1 MGVKLLNPLNTE
13 VSDDSR
19 PVVRAGAW
27 LFRQRTWIPLPLA
40 LALLLIP
47 SETTPSWFLAGL
59 GSVIV
64 ACGELLRVWAVRHI
78 GAISRTR
85 STRLGPLVQT
95 GPFALVRNPLYLGN
109 IALWVGFATSAQLV
123 WLIPVFVVVL
133 ALEYHAIVQWEEQLL
148 ELRRGNEYT
157 SVRRP
162 GATMGSVTSKRS
174 QSEEGIR
181 RGRFLARH
189 TLQRTRD
196 SHGHRSRLLSVVDK
210 KPTVLIG
217 ARSFQA
223 SDLAPLVH
231 FIDTVR
237 AI

>member
-109 IALWVGFATSAQLV
+109 IALWVGFATSARLV

-148 ELRRGNEYT
+148 ELRRGNEYRAYAARVPRWVP
-157 SVRRP
+157 SLRNGP
-162 GATMGSVTSKRS
+162 SLKKGSGEVASWRDTLF
-174 QSEEGIR
+174 SE
-181 RGRFLARH
+181 RGTLIAIGVGYFLLW
-189 TLQRTRD
+189 TK
-196 SHGHRSRLLSVVDK
+196 SRLY
-210 KPTVLIG
+210 
-217 ARSFQA
+217 
-223 SDLAPLVH
+223 
-231 FIDTVR
+231 
-237 AI
+237 

>member
-148 ELRRGNEYT
+148 ELRRGNEYRAYAARVPRWVP
-157 SVRRP
+157 SLRNGPRLKK
-162 GATMGSVTSKRS
+162 GSGEVASWRDTLF
-174 QSEEGIR
+174 SE
-181 RGRFLARH
+181 RGTLMAIGVGYFLLW
-189 TLQRTRD
+189 TK
-196 SHGHRSRLLSVVDK
+196 SRLC
-210 KPTVLIG
+210 
-217 ARSFQA
+217 
-223 SDLAPLVH
+223 
-231 FIDTVR
+231 
-237 AI
+237 